1 MVVRGGRSYPSR
13 SPTMHRVL
21 FVISGL
27 LAGYAAGAAFGGTLV
42 SVFSGNVHDKDLEIV
57 MTAAFV
63 TGPLGALI
71 GLLAGLFVPHG
82 VKKK

>member
-1 MVVRGGRSYPSR
+1 
-13 SPTMHRVL
+13 
-21 FVISGL
+21 
-27 LAGYAAGAAFGGTLV
+27 
-42 SVFSGNVHDKDLEIV
+42 VHDKDLEIV